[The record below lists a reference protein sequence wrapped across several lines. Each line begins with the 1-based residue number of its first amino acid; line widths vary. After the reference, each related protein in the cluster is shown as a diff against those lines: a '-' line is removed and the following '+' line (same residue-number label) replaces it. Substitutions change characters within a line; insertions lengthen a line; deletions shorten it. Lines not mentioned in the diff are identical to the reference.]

1 MSEVAIP
8 EPELETKVLPIE
20 GMTCASCVAKVERA
34 IGEVAGVSSVAVS
47 LPLLQ
52 AQIEGRALSS
62 ADLAAAVAK
71 AGFRALEESP
81 DDEAGLLAREAA
93 ALARREVE
101 RQVAGRALAAALP
114 LCLPLLALAWSGLA
128 GVSWPPWTGWV
139 QAFLC
144 TGVLWAGAPIF
155 FAAARA
161 LASWSATM
169 DTLVAL
175 GSLAAFGA
183 SLVNLSMGQGGL
195 HFAPAGM
202 IVTLVLLG
210 RALEANAQAETGA
223 ALRGLLTLR
232 PEQARRLV
240 EGGAE
245 GAEEEVPVSALRPG
259 DQVRVLP
266 GASFPCDGLVISG
279 RSEVSSA
286 LLTGESMPA
295 AVGPGQEVTTGTLN
309 GSAALVVRATATGSA
324 TRLAEIARRVSA
336 AQGSKSPA
344 TRLADRV
351 AGVFVPA
358 VLLLAVLVALAWG
371 LHSGREAALLAG
383 VAVLVVACPCA
394 LGLATPTALVV
405 GVGRVAAEGA
415 LVRDATAL
423 EALGQATHVLFDK
436 TGTLTEGR
444 FRVSGLDPTSP
455 EREGPLLALAAALEA
470 QSEHP
475 IAAGVVA
482 ARDERGLPSMAAT
495 EVRAHVGLG
504 VEGKVVGK
512 TVRVGRTSWL
522 RDAGVDLGESPEP
535 ILAPG
540 ETIVAVSRDLEF
552 LGWVRLADT
561 PRPESREA
569 VELLQALGLEV
580 QLLSGDRREVAE
592 SLAAKW
598 GISHVRAEV
607 SPEEKLRV
615 VEELEA
621 EGARVVM
628 VGDGLNDAPA
638 LARAS
643 VGVAMGQGSDVAK
656 ASASLTL
663 LRDDPRVVAA
673 AVETARATRAT
684 IRQNLGW
691 AFGYNAVTLPLAALK
706 ILHPAVAAGAMA
718 LSSVI
723 VVANSLRLRRGPR
736 ASGAAEEPGPE
747 TT

>member
-1 MSEVAIP
+1 
-8 EPELETKVLPIE
+8 
-20 GMTCASCVAKVERA
+20 MTCASCVAKVERA
-34 IGEVAGVSSVAVS
+34 LGQVAGVSSVSVS

-52 AQIEGRALSS
+52 AQIEGRALNS
-62 ADLAAAVAK
+62 ADLAAAVAE

-81 DDEAGLLAREAA
+81 DDETGLLAREAA
-93 ALARREVE
+93 ALARREGE
-101 RQVAGRALAAALP
+101 RQAAGRALAAALP
-114 LCLPLLALAWSGLA
+114 LCLPLLVLAWSGLA
-128 GVSWPPWTGWV
+128 GVSWPAWTGWL

-144 TGVLWAGAPIF
+144 TGVLWAGAPIY

-161 LASWSATM
+161 LGSWSATM

-175 GSLAAFGA
+175 GTLAAFGA

-232 PEQARRLV
+232 PEQARRLL
-240 EGGAE
+240 EGGESE
-245 GAEEEVPVSALRPG
+245 GPAEEEVPVSALRPG
-259 DQVRVLP
+259 DLVRILP
-266 GASFPCDGLVISG
+266 GASFPCDGIVISG
-279 RSEVSSA
+279 QSEVSSA

-295 AVGPGQEVTTGTLN
+295 PVGPGDRVTTGTLN

-358 VLLLAVLVALAWG
+358 VLLLALLVATAWG

-405 GVGRVAAEGA
+405 GVGRAAAEGA

-444 FRVSGLDPTSP
+444 FRVSGLDPTSA

-475 IAAGVVA
+475 IAAGIVA
-482 ARDERGLPSMAAT
+482 ARDERGLPNMAAT
-495 EVRAHVGLG
+495 EVQAQVGLG

-522 RDAGVDLGESPEP
+522 RDAGVELGQAEEP
-535 ILAPG
+535 SLEPG
-540 ETIVAVSRDLEF
+540 ETSVAVSRDQEL
-552 LGWVRLADT
+552 LGWIRLADT

-569 VELLQALGLEV
+569 VERLQALGLEV
-580 QLLSGDRREVAE
+580 ELLSGDRREVAE
-592 SLAAKW
+592 FLGAKW
-598 GISHVRAEV
+598 GITRVRAEV
-607 SPEEKLRV
+607 SPEQKLQV

-621 EGARVVM
+621 QGARVVM

-643 VGVAMGQGSDVAK
+643 VGVAMGQGADVAK

-673 AVETARATRAT
+673 AIETARATRDT
-684 IRQNLGW
+684 IRQNLAW
-691 AFGYNAVTLPLAALK
+691 AFGYNAITLPLASLK

-718 LSSVI
+718 MSSVI
-723 VVANSLRLRRGPR
+723 VVANSLRLRRRSKAKARPL
-736 ASGAAEEPGPE
+736 AETQGQ
-747 TT
+747 

>member
-1 MSEVAIP
+1 
-8 EPELETKVLPIE
+8 
-20 GMTCASCVAKVERA
+20 MTCASCVAKVERA
-34 IGEVAGVSSVAVS
+34 LSEVDGVDAVAVS

-52 AQIEGRALSS
+52 AQVQGRALSS
-62 ADLAAAVAK
+62 PALAAAVAK

-81 DDEAGLLAREAA
+81 EDETALLAREAA
-93 ALARREVE
+93 ALARRDEE

-114 LCLPLLALAWSGLA
+114 LCLPLLVVAWSGMA
-128 GVSWPPWTGWV
+128 GLSWPSWTGWL

-144 TGVLWAGAPIF
+144 TGVLWAGASIYLN
-155 FAAARA
+155 AARA
-161 LASWSATM
+161 LASRSATM

-175 GSLAAFGA
+175 GSLAAYGA
-183 SLVNLSMGQGGL
+183 SLVNLSMGQGAL

-232 PEQARRLV
+232 PERARRV
-240 EGGAE
+240 GTE
-245 GAEEEVPVSALRPG
+245 GAEEEIDVSALRPG

-266 GASFPCDGLVISG
+266 GGSFPCDGVVVTG
-279 RSEVSSA
+279 QSEISSA

-295 AVGPGQEVTTGTLN
+295 PVGPGDAVTTGTLN

-358 VLLLAVLVALAWG
+358 VLLLAALVALGWG
-371 LHSGREAALLAG
+371 LHSGREAALVAG

-405 GVGRVAAEGA
+405 GVGRAAAQGA

-423 EALGQATHVLFDK
+423 EALGKATHVVFDK

-444 FRVSGLDPTSP
+444 FQISALEPTDPKL
-455 EREGPLLALAAALEA
+455 EGPLLALAAALEA

-475 IAAGVVA
+475 IAAGIVA
-482 ARDERGLPSMAAT
+482 ARDERGLPSMPAT
-495 EVRAHVGLG
+495 EVRAEVGAG
-504 VEGKVVGK
+504 VEGRVVGK
-512 TVRVGRTSWL
+512 RVRVGRLDWL
-522 RDAGVDLGESPEP
+522 RREGVEVSAASEP
-535 ILAPG
+535 QLSPG
-540 ETIVAVSRDLEF
+540 ETAVAVSRDAEL
-552 LGWVRLADT
+552 LGWIRLADK

-569 VELLQALGLEV
+569 VQRLQALGLQV
-580 QLLSGDRREVAE
+580 SLLSGDRREVAE
-592 SLAAKW
+592 SLGAEW
-598 GISHVRAEV
+598 GISEIRAEV
-607 SPEEKLRV
+607 SPEEKLQV
-615 VEELEA
+615 IADLEA
-621 EGARVVM
+621 AGARVVM

-638 LARAS
+638 LARAT
-643 VGVAMGQGSDVAK
+643 VGVAMGHGADVAK
-656 ASASLTL
+656 ASAGLTL

-673 AVETARATRAT
+673 AIETARATAAT

-691 AFGYNAVTLPLAALK
+691 AFSYNAITLPLASLK
-706 ILHPAVAAGAMA
+706 LLHPAIAAGAMA
-718 LSSVI
+718 MSSVI
-723 VVANSLRLRRGPR
+723 VVANSLRLRRAGP
-736 ASGAAEEPGPE
+736 PPTP
-747 TT
+747 TTE

>member
-1 MSEVAIP
+1 VNQVATP
-8 EPELETKVLPIE
+8 EPELETKVVPIE

-34 IGEVAGVSSVAVS
+34 LGEVSGVSSVAVS

-52 AQIEGRALSS
+52 AQIQGRDLSS
-62 ADLAAAVAK
+62 SALAAAVAK

-81 DDEAGLLAREAA
+81 EDETTLLAREAA
-93 ALARREVE
+93 ALARRDEE

-114 LCLPLLALAWSGLA
+114 LCLPLLAVAWSGLA
-128 GVSWPPWTGWV
+128 GVSWPAWTGWL

-144 TGVLWAGAPIF
+144 TGVLWAGGSIYLNAS
-155 FAAARA
+155 RA
-161 LASWSATM
+161 LASRSATM

-175 GSLAAFGA
+175 GSLAAYLA
-183 SLVNLSMGQGGL
+183 SLVNLSMGQGAL

-232 PEQARRLV
+232 PEQARRLGEDGV
-240 EGGAE
+240 
-245 GAEEEVPVSALRPG
+245 EEEVPVSALRPG

-266 GASFPCDGLVISG
+266 GASFPCDGFVVSG
-279 RSEVSSA
+279 QSEVSSA

-295 AVGPGQEVTTGTLN
+295 PVGPGDAVTTGTLN

-358 VLLLAVLVALAWG
+358 VLLLAALVALAWG
-371 LHSGREAALLAG
+371 LHSGREAALVAG

-405 GVGRVAAEGA
+405 GVGRAAAQGA

-436 TGTLTEGR
+436 TGTLTEGS
-444 FRVSGLDPTSP
+444 FQVSVLEPASAKL
-455 EREGPLLALAAALEA
+455 EGPLLALAAALET

-475 IAAGVVA
+475 IAAGIVA
-482 ARDERGLPSMAAT
+482 ARDERRLPSMAAT
-495 EVRAHVGLG
+495 EVQAVVGKG
-504 VEGKVVGK
+504 VLGKVVGK
-512 TVRVGRTSWL
+512 TVRVGRLSWL
-522 RDAGVDLGESPEP
+522 REVGVEGELEEP
-535 ILAPG
+535 SLSPG
-540 ETIVAVSRDLEF
+540 ETAVAVARDQEF
-552 LGWVRLADT
+552 LGWIRLADR
-561 PRPESREA
+561 PRPESGEA
-569 VELLQALGLEV
+569 VRRLQALGLEV
-580 QLLSGDRREVAE
+580 ELLSGDRREVAE
-592 SLAAKW
+592 SLGAQW
-598 GISHVRAEV
+598 GIERVRAEV
-607 SPEEKLRV
+607 SPEEKLSV
-615 VEELEA
+615 VAELE
-621 EGARVVM
+621 ESGARVVM

-643 VGVAMGQGSDVAK
+643 VGVAMGQGTDVAK
-656 ASASLTL
+656 ASACLTL

-673 AVETARATRAT
+673 AIETARATRAT

-691 AFGYNAVTLPLAALK
+691 AFGYNAVTLPLASLK
-706 ILHPAVAAGAMA
+706 LLHPAVAAGAMA
-718 LSSVI
+718 MSSVI
-723 VVANSLRLRRGPR
+723 VVANSLRLRRAGAR
-736 ASGAAEEPGPE
+736 ATQPAQPE
-747 TT
+747 

>member
-1 MSEVAIP
+1 
-8 EPELETKVLPIE
+8 
-20 GMTCASCVAKVERA
+20 MTCASCVAKVERA
-34 IGEVAGVSSVAVS
+34 LSEVEGVDAVAVS

-52 AQIEGRALSS
+52 AQVQGRALSS
-62 ADLAAAVAK
+62 PALAVAIAK

-81 DDEAGLLAREAA
+81 EDETALLAREAA
-93 ALARREVE
+93 ALARRDEE

-114 LCLPLLALAWSGLA
+114 LCLPLLVVAWSGMA
-128 GVSWPPWTGWV
+128 GLSWPTWTGWL

-144 TGVLWAGAPIF
+144 TGVLWAGASIYLN
-155 FAAARA
+155 AARA
-161 LASWSATM
+161 LASRSATM

-175 GSLAAFGA
+175 GSLAAYGA
-183 SLVNLSMGQGGL
+183 SLVNLSMGQGAL

-232 PEQARRLV
+232 PERARRV
-240 EGGAE
+240 GAE
-245 GAEEEVPVSALRPG
+245 GAEEEVDVSALRPG

-266 GASFPCDGLVISG
+266 GGSFPCDGVVVTG
-279 RSEVSSA
+279 QSEVSSA

-295 AVGPGQEVTTGTLN
+295 PVGPGDTVTTGTLN

-358 VLLLAVLVALAWG
+358 VLLLAALVALGWG
-371 LHSGREAALLAG
+371 MHSGREAALVAG

-405 GVGRVAAEGA
+405 GVGRAAAQGA

-423 EALGQATHVLFDK
+423 EALGKATHVVFDK

-444 FRVSGLDPTSP
+444 FQVSALEPTDPKL
-455 EREGPLLALAAALEA
+455 EGPLLALAAALEA

-475 IAAGVVA
+475 IAAGIVT
-482 ARDERGLPSMAAT
+482 ARDERGLPSMPAT
-495 EVRAHVGLG
+495 EVRAEVGAG
-504 VEGKVVGK
+504 VEGLVVGK
-512 TVRVGRTSWL
+512 WVRVGRLDWL
-522 RDAGVDLGESPEP
+522 RREGVEVSAASEP
-535 ILAPG
+535 QLSPG
-540 ETIVAVSRDLEF
+540 ETAVAVSRDAEL
-552 LGWVRLADT
+552 LGWIRLADK

-569 VELLQALGLEV
+569 IQRLQALGLQV
-580 QLLSGDRREVAE
+580 SLLSGDRREVAE
-592 SLAAKW
+592 SLGAEW
-598 GISHVRAEV
+598 GISEVRAEV
-607 SPEEKLRV
+607 SPEQKLQV
-615 VEELEA
+615 VADLEA
-621 EGARVVM
+621 AGARVVM

-638 LARAS
+638 LARAT
-643 VGVAMGQGSDVAK
+643 VGVAMGHGADVAK
-656 ASASLTL
+656 ASAGLTL

-673 AVETARATRAT
+673 AIETARATTAT

-691 AFGYNAVTLPLAALK
+691 AFSYNAITLPLASLK
-706 ILHPAVAAGAMA
+706 LLHPAIAAGAMA
-718 LSSVI
+718 MSSVI
-723 VVANSLRLRRGPR
+723 VVANSLRLRRAGPPPTPT
-736 ASGAAEEPGPE
+736 AE
-747 TT
+747 